1 MTVAGAITRPF
12 SPLARWIMRRMWWV
26 EHAFE
31 RARASDKAVDDTRL
45 RIFFVLALFAAH
57 VERLGER
64 ASVWCCAVCRPT
76 LPHCQALQR
85 RPGSEGRHRY

>member
-45 RIFFVLALFAAH
+45 RILD
-57 VERLGER
+57 RK
-64 ASVWCCAVCRPT
+64 SVV
-76 LPHCQALQR
+76 
-85 RPGSEGRHRY
+85 